1 MDKYVAILGSD
12 SEEEMSTKPDY
23 IDALKMVHQLDGL
36 NSLVIPKNYFF
47 KFLGT
52 IILSQ
57 PDLPRYAPNYN
68 QLNATNHG
76 GFIKLKVKSCKS
88 LIIFKSYVLE
98 SIRCNNKDNTKYVC
112 FRVQ

>member
-47 KFLGT
+47 
-52 IILSQ
+52 
-57 PDLPRYAPNYN
+57 
-68 QLNATNHG
+68 LN
-76 GFIKLKVKSCKS
+76 F
-88 LIIFKSYVLE
+88 
-98 SIRCNNKDNTKYVC
+98 
-112 FRVQ
+112 

>member
-23 IDALKMVHQLDGL
+23 IDALKMVHQLDG
-36 NSLVIPKNYFF
+36 
-47 KFLGT
+47 T

-76 GFIKLKVKSCKS
+76 GFIKLKKVSVATTKTTQNMSAFEFNDTDDSTRINTSITKS
-88 LIIFKSYVLE
+88 
-98 SIRCNNKDNTKYVC
+98 N
-112 FRVQ
+112 

>member
-47 KFLGT
+47 LISRNNYLKPAGLTT
-52 IILSQ
+52 IC
-57 PDLPRYAPNYN
+57 
-68 QLNATNHG
+68 T
-76 GFIKLKVKSCKS
+76 KL
-88 LIIFKSYVLE
+88 
-98 SIRCNNKDNTKYVC
+98 
-112 FRVQ
+112 